1 MDDPRRFPPAAAAPP
16 SCARLHALAVDSL
29 GAQTCAQSDA
39 CDAQIGLAL
48 DALLAGTDAAALE
61 ALFATAP
68 SPAVYRHLWRLLAR
82 RERAGAP
89 EPSHLVRLV
98 AVPVVV
104 VAAAE
109 SAAASGTV
117 LPCVLPHTSI
127 LSDLLREH
135 RALAGNETVALGNT
149 LVGAD
154 ALNFARLPEL
164 FASRALAD
172 SPRARALPPLPIT
185 VAGAVESVHLRFLV
199 GSALAAPGANLFR
212 DTEVGKWGIPFAQ
225 ALSRALA
232 APGVSILALPRPP
245 LPLVEAAWI
254 GRVAQREVGA
264 QIFASN
270 AVRKLRAGTGEPSA
284 VISVH
289 RIDGDDAGAEVR
301 LSLSSP
307 FDPRAAEGLR
317 CPLWP
322 LDRVDDVVLMLA
334 TLLADCRVNDVRRKS
349 GVHPDRDPDTGLP
362 LLFKAQSEP
371 PASALH

>member
-1 MDDPRRFPPAAAAPP
+1 
-16 SCARLHALAVDSL
+16 
-29 GAQTCAQSDA
+29 
-39 CDAQIGLAL
+39 
-48 DALLAGTDAAALE
+48 
-61 ALFATAP
+61 
-68 SPAVYRHLWRLLAR
+68 
-82 RERAGAP
+82 
-89 EPSHLVRLV
+89 
-98 AVPVVV
+98 
-104 VAAAE
+104 
-109 SAAASGTV
+109 
-117 LPCVLPHTSI
+117 
-127 LSDLLREH
+127 
-135 RALAGNETVALGNT
+135 
-149 LVGAD
+149 
-154 ALNFARLPEL
+154 
-164 FASRALAD
+164 LAD

-232 APGVSILALPRPP
+232 APGVSTLALPRPP

-334 TLLADCRVNDVRRKS
+334 TLLEDCRVTDVRRKP